1 MVYSKYPKMLQVWGF
16 RPHGPQLGDS
26 CIVSPHQRKSASHL
40 IQLLAR
46 RKDIPSFTAL
56 PSVQVVV
63 NVYLSLSLNRAVY
76 RDLLY
81 TALSL
86 KGTQRHPFSFL
97 RYDSLNKPTSV
108 LMHTL
113 RSLKVLSN
121 LCNEQLVYILY
132 EIMT

>member
-1 MVYSKYPKMLQVWGF
+1 MLQVWGF

-56 PSVQVVV
+56 PSIQVVV
-63 NVYLSLSLNRAVY
+63 NVYLS
-76 RDLLY
+76 
-81 TALSL
+81 LSL